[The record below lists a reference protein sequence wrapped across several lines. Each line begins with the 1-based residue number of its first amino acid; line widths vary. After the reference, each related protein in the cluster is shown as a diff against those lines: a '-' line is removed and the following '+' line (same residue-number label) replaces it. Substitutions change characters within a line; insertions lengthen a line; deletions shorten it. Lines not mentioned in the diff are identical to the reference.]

1 MEFDRFPI
9 FSGIGGLVEWKPES
23 LELCTR
29 ICLVKRF
36 DRSGAFRGMQGNG
49 LERVMEMLE
58 RVMETKIFFM
68 TGLADLIHGL
78 GS

>member
-9 FSGIGGLVEWKPES
+9 FSGIGGQVEWKPKS
-23 LELCTR
+23 LELCPR

-36 DRSGAFRGMQGNG
+36 DRSGAFRGMQGNV
-49 LERVMEMLE
+49 LQRA
-58 RVMETKIFFM
+58 METKIYFM

>member
-9 FSGIGGLVEWKPES
+9 FSGIGGQVEWKPKS
-23 LELCTR
+23 LELCPR
-29 ICLVKRF
+29 FCLLKRV

-49 LERVMEMLE
+49 LERA
-58 RVMETKIFFM
+58 METKIFFM
-68 TGLADLIHGL
+68 TGLADLVHGL